1 MVPFATVFD
10 HFGSFNFFCKIVI
23 FLHFFWFSNV
33 HISLTSK
40 ARDLKP
46 LASEPHWW
54 KAFNETIKSIRG
66 SRGKAPG
73 EPKGRPLGCRR
84 HPRVKFLGDSPKILP
99 QPASPQRGELASVE
113 KLKLTL
119 ISSIDWY
126 GLEAA
131 TMPQLKD
138 IAIFRI
144 SGNVVPPVKTSGPKM
159 AILIFFKWS
168 KMVPNAPK
176 WSYRANNIICD
187 PFGTIF
193 DHFWP
198 F

>member
-1 MVPFATVFD
+1 
-10 HFGSFNFFCKIVI
+10 
-23 FLHFFWFSNV
+23 
-33 HISLTSK
+33 
-40 ARDLKP
+40 
-46 LASEPHWW
+46 
-54 KAFNETIKSIRG
+54 
-66 SRGKAPG
+66 
-73 EPKGRPLGCRR
+73 
-84 HPRVKFLGDSPKILP
+84 LGDSPKILP

-159 AILIFFKWS
+159 TILIFS
-168 KMVPNAPK
+168 KGQKRSKTVPNGITMPNILFMAHFRSFMTIWNNFRPK
-176 WSYRANNIICD
+176 K
-187 PFGTIF
+187 
-193 DHFWP
+193 
-198 F
+198 